1 MARWRKDNW
10 PPKRLRQ
17 HENLPLYFG
26 KHEDVFAFY
35 ETLAAMTGMADHI
48 AELGGYKPRWLRRPK
63 VEFGVRRVNLVSTTG
78 KTSRRF
84 TSLSKLI
91 EKCGPFNE
99 EQQQAILAALCNP
112 NHVIVAHKAIQDI
125 RAYIFTDRN
134 REPKRERFMKNGLVL
149 AVEEGCLIQDH
160 SRQFRTQRKDSYSN
174 PIAENEEWTVFVKP
188 ESEVQGRKRKEGSKQ
203 SSVIPDTDQDE
214 LNELLG

>member
-1 MARWRKDNW
+1 MARWREENW

-17 HENLPLYFG
+17 YENLPLYFG
-26 KHEDVFAFY
+26 NFEEVFAFY
-35 ETLAAMTGMADHI
+35 ETLAGMTGMADHI

-84 TSLSKLI
+84 TSVAKLM

-99 EQQQAILAALCNP
+99 DQKQTILDALRNP
-112 NHVIVAHKAIQDI
+112 EHVIVAHKAIQDI

-149 AVEEGCLIQDH
+149 AVEEGFLIQDH

-174 PIAENEEWTVFVKP
+174 PIAENEDWMVYVKP
-188 ESEVQGRKRKEGSKQ
+188 EDEVLRRKRKDGSQ
-203 SSVIPDTDQDE
+203 PSIRMPNSAHDE